1 MSTALTYREVSICS
15 DLVTPTESIAV
26 LKALSNETR
35 LNILGWLKDPKRHF
49 GYQEVG
55 DFREDGVCVSLIQ
68 KKSGLAQSTVSS
80 YLALLTRAGLITA
93 KRMGQW
99 TYYRRNEEAIRKFV
113 QDFSTTLK

>member
-1 MSTALTYREVSICS
+1 MTTTV
-15 DLVTPTESIAV
+15 SIAV

-55 DFREDGVCVSLIQ
+55 DFQADGVCVSLIQ
-68 KKSGLAQSTVSS
+68 KKSGLSQSTISS
-80 YLALLTRAGLITA
+80 YLALLTRAGLVRA

-99 TYYRRNEEAIRKFV
+99 TYYRRNEDAIRRFV
-113 QDFSTTLK
+113 QQLGADLK

>member
-1 MSTALTYREVSICS
+1 M
-15 DLVTPTESIAV
+15 TPTESIAV

-55 DFREDGVCVSLIQ
+55 DFREDGVCVSRIQ
-68 KKSGLAQSTVSS
+68 KKSGLAQSTVSA

-99 TYYRRNEEAIRKFV
+99 TYYRRNEEAIRTFV
-113 QDFSTTLK
+113 QDFSTALK